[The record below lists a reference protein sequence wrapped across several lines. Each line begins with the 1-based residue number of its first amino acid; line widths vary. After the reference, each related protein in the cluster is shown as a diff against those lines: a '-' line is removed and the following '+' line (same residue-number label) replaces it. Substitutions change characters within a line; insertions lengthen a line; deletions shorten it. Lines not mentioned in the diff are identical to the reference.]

1 MYLDNIVELILIF
14 KDFQIYLQTHSLL
27 NIELLF
33 VVSVFKNRIF
43 MYLFQFKYTNL
54 TPFILAGFSIAKHI
68 VLHLKNWFYYFLDIH
83 SIYIIIF

>member
-1 MYLDNIVELILIF
+1 MYLDNIVELILIC
-14 KDFQIYLQTHSLL
+14 KDFQIYLQTYSLL

-68 VLHLKNWFYYFLDIH
+68 GLNLKNWFCYFLDIH